1 MKKKLISWLLIL
13 ILALVTMGTLMLRAD
28 MIDKHSAPMG
38 TPNPP
43 PRVTPSVTVVPPL
56 YTVPIENEGE

>member
-1 MKKKLISWLLIL
+1 MKKKLVSWLLIL
-13 ILALVTMGTLMLRAD
+13 IIALVTVGTLILRVD
-28 MIDKHSAPMG
+28 LIDKHNALMG

>member
-13 ILALVTMGTLMLRAD
+13 ILALVTMGTLILRAD
-28 MIDKHSAPMG
+28 MIDKHSAPMA
-38 TPNPP
+38 
-43 PRVTPSVTVVPPL
+43 TPSITVVPPL

>member
-13 ILALVTMGTLMLRAD
+13 IIALVAVGTLMLRVNL
-28 MIDKHSAPMG
+28 IDKHNAPMG

-43 PRVTPSVTVVPPL
+43 PRVTPSVTVVSPL

>member
-13 ILALVTMGTLMLRAD
+13 ILALVTIGTFILRVD
-28 MIDKHSAPMG
+28 MIDKHNAPMG

-43 PRVTPSVTVVPPL
+43 PRVTPAVTVVPPL
-56 YTVPIENEGE
+56 YSLPIETEGE